1 VSEGDKILRTR
12 LGITVLIICLILA
25 TIPTALCAKPYTT
38 GQHKVITENDNGK
51 TIYLNKGDTFSLK
64 LKENPSTGY
73 SWHLSL
79 SKGLSLLETVYY
91 PSESSKKGPRLVV
104 GAGGFHSWMIKAVA
118 DGRQQVKGIYKRS
131 WEKNTGK
138 NQTFRLNV
146 VVI

>member
-51 TIYLNKGDTFSLK
+51 TIYLNKRDTFSLK

-73 SWHLSL
+73 SWQLSL
-79 SKGLSLLETVYY
+79 SKGLSLLETDS
-91 PSESSKKGPRLVV
+91 PPESSKKGPRLVV
-104 GAGGFHSWMIKAVA
+104 GAGGLHSWIIKAVA

-138 NQTFRLNV
+138 EQTFRLNV
-146 VVI
+146 IVV